1 MLLTYLLSW
10 VVILKVLLDQSF
22 EIELVKHAADEYVI
36 MKKKFMVILMEVK
49 TSEETELAL
58 DILFADDDDVEEV
71 ENSEVNE
78 VS

>member
-1 MLLTYLLSW
+1 
-10 VVILKVLLDQSF
+10 
-22 EIELVKHAADEYVI
+22 
-36 MKKKFMVILMEVK
+36 MKS

-58 DILFADDDDVEEV
+58 DILFADDDDEEEV

>member
-1 MLLTYLLSW
+1 M
-10 VVILKVLLDQSF
+10 VKA
-22 EIELVKHAADEYVI
+22 LVKVT
-36 MKKKFMVILMEVK
+36 

-71 ENSEVNE
+71 FEVENSEVKE

>member
-1 MLLTYLLSW
+1 MIKALE
-10 VVILKVLLDQSF
+10 K
-22 EIELVKHAADEYVI
+22 ELVQHTYEYCI
-36 MKKKFMVILMEVK
+36 MKFMVILMVVN

-58 DILFADDDDVEEV
+58 DILFTEDDDVEEV

>member
-22 EIELVKHAADEYVI
+22 EIELVKQTDEYGI
-36 MKKKFMVILMEVK
+36 MNLFLVILMAVK
-49 TSEETELAL
+49 TSEEIELAL

>member
-1 MLLTYLLSW
+1 MLLTYILSW

-22 EIELVKHAADEYVI
+22 EMELVKQTDEYGIV
-36 MKKKFMVILMEVK
+36 VILMVVK

>member
-22 EIELVKHAADEYVI
+22 EIELVKQTDEYGI
-36 MKKKFMVILMEVK
+36 MNLFLVILMVVK